1 MGLGSSGKKVE
12 VGKLGVQG
20 VIDIHRYISNQLYQ
34 VISKVV
40 PGMDSRTATVA
51 AQAYVASRITKKY
64 QVTPEEL
71 EAHVQA
77 YTKDL
82 AKSTDFTQLGSL
94 MRSQM
99 NELIERCESPAA
111 KPGGV

>member
-1 MGLGSSGKKVE
+1 
-12 VGKLGVQG
+12 
-20 VIDIHRYISNQLYQ
+20 
-34 VISKVV
+34 
-40 PGMDSRTATVA
+40 MDSRTATVA

-64 QVTPEEL
+64 GISPEEL

-99 NELIERCESPAA
+99 NELIERCEAPQVGA
-111 KPGGV
+111 GGKVGA